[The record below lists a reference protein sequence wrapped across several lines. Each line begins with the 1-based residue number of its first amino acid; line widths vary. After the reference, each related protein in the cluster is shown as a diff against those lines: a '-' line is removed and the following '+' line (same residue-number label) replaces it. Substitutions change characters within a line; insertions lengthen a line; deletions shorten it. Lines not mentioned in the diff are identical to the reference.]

1 MPSTQQTGAFVA
13 CLIAATAVAQ
23 AQDADPIAAKAAICS
38 TCHGD
43 KGVPVRKEVPIIWG
57 QHAGYIF
64 LNLRDFQTGA
74 RKNEQMVPIVATLS
88 SADMLALAQYFA
100 SKAWPNLEQPRAA
113 ADVTSHALAVAGSG
127 QCASCHL
134 SGLLGDSTNPRL
146 AGQGIDYLRKTMRD
160 FHDGSRQQS
169 VDGGAVEDLH
179 RQRYRGDGAIP
190 RRAVAAQ
197 RPAIS
202 WSPEGTCS
210 ANCCARARSS
220 TILAAA

>member
-1 MPSTQQTGAFVA
+1 MSIDARRIISGGRCHRPRQTGAFVA

-23 AQDADPIAAKAAICS
+23 AQRLPIPIAAKAAICS

-100 SKAWPNLEQPRAA
+100 SKAWPDLEQPRAA

-160 FHDGSRQQS
+160 FHDGSRGNNPWMAALLKTFTDSDIEAMAQFL
-169 VDGGAVEDLH
+169 GGL
-179 RQRYRGDGAIP
+179 
-190 RRAVAAQ
+190 
-197 RPAIS
+197 
-202 WSPEGTCS
+202 
-210 ANCCARARSS
+210 
-220 TILAAA
+220 